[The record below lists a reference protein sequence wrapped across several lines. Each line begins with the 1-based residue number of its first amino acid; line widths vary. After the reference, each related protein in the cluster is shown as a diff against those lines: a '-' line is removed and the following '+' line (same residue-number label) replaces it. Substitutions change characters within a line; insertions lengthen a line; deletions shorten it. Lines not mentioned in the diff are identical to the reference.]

1 MKLHDFLSTPQ
12 GKTLNQANWARRVG
26 VTRGYFSQLVQGDK
40 LPSLQLAYTIEV
52 ATNRAVT
59 MQDWM
64 EDTSGGDHDHG
75 LRGDDPETVQEA
87 ASG

>member
-1 MKLHDFLSTPQ
+1 MKLHDFLATPQ

-40 LPSLQLAYTIEV
+40 LPSLQLAYEIEV
-52 ATNRAVT
+52 ATNRVVT

-64 EDTSGGDHDHG
+64 EDTSGGDHTVG
-75 LRGDDPETVQEA
+75 LRGETPETVEEA
-87 ASG
+87 SAE